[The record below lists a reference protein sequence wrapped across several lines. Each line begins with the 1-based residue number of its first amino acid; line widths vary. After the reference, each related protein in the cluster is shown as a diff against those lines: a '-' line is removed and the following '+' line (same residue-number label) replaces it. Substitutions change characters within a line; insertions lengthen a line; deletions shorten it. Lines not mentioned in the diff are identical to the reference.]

1 MGRLVQGWAVA
12 DRVRAV
18 RRDCLG
24 NRRSVE
30 IRVKDSD
37 VRMVLKPAGF
47 IQGECS
53 SVELSRLDRVVLAA
67 ADDSEC
73 SKCGGELK
81 VVLSQASLFD
91 RQRSSQSPF
100 GQRLIAALR
109 VKGAEVRERDRNLV
123 VVVSEGAFE
132 DGECG
137 FQEGARFAVP
147 AGGGEDRGQR
157 SAVGGGIGMFGADR
171 GITDLD
177 RAACRGLSVSGP
189 SGGVG
194 KTTDVMQHG
203 GDLRIVGSESHC
215 QYFARGC
222 VQLSGFFEAAG
233 VLQQHRQVVAYPS
246 RCHIVIGQVSFA
258 DSQCPPVEPF
268 SEGGVASSTTSAR
281 QPMQPHHAT
290 SMPHPNAP
298 PQFADGD
305 R

>member
-1 MGRLVQGWAVA
+1 
-12 DRVRAV
+12 V
-18 RRDCLG
+18 RRACLG
-24 NRRSVE
+24 DRSSVE

-73 SKCGGELK
+73 SKCGGELE
-81 VVLSQASLFD
+81 VVLSQTSLFD
-91 RQRSSQSPF
+91 RQRPSQSPF

-109 VKGAEVRERDRNLV
+109 VKGAEVPERDRDLV

-157 SAVGGGIGMFGADR
+157 CAVGADGGIP
-171 GITDLD
+171 DLD
-177 RAACRGLSVSGP
+177 RAAGRGLSVGGP
-189 SGGVG
+189 SGGVR
-194 KTTDVMQHG
+194 KTADVMQHG
-203 GDLRIVGSESHC
+203 SDLSIVGESRC

-222 VQLSGFFEAAG
+222 VQLRGFFEAAG
-233 VLQQHRQVVAYPS
+233 VLQQHGQVVAYPS
-246 RCHIVIGQVSFA
+246 RCQIVIGQVSFG

-281 QPMQPHHAT
+281 QTLQPHHAT

-298 PQFADGD
+298 RQFADGD